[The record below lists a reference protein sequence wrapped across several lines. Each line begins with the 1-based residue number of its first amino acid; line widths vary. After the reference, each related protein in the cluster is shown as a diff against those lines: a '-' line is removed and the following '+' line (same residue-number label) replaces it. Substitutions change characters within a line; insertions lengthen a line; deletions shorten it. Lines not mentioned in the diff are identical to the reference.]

1 MHVVLRCRGHLL
13 PCKIFGRL
21 AMIGDDL
28 PQGWKGE
35 RATFL
40 VFGAKKLN
48 IMMAG
53 DEKNEKNSCFLPFFL
68 CNTIDNFKK
77 KCYNNLDIS

>member
-53 DEKNEKNSCFLPFFL
+53 DEKIKKTRVSCRFFCVILLIISKKNVII
-68 CNTIDNFKK
+68 T
-77 KCYNNLDIS
+77 